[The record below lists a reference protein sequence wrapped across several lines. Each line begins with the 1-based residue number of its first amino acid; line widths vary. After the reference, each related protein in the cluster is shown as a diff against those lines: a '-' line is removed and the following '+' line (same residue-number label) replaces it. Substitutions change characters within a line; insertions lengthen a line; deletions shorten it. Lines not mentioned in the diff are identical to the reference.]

1 MCTVDVFS
9 FLFLDDKDSC
19 LYRQMFGDNKNNNCF
34 TDRYFTYIKFQV
46 LLNNF
51 SCLHVFFLK
60 IIGDRRKSPENMNLV
75 RDFIPLHR
83 RKGLIL
89 LLILGGSSDHTRS
102 RSHLN
107 NLVLRRFLRIGNFIT
122 LMTMNLR

>member
-19 LYRQMFGDNKNNNCF
+19 LYGQMFGDNKNNNCF
-34 TDRYFTYIKFQV
+34 TDGYFTYIKFQV

-60 IIGDRRKSPENMNLV
+60 IIGDRRKKSGEYEFGV
-75 RDFIPLHR
+75 RFYTTAQKKGAYTLADEWWLIQSDEIKKLLKQPHIEKISQN
-83 RKGLIL
+83 RKFYYF
-89 LLILGGSSDHTRS
+89 DDYEP
-102 RSHLN
+102 
-107 NLVLRRFLRIGNFIT
+107 
-122 LMTMNLR
+122 